1 MLTESLIRL
10 YPRAW
15 RERYGEEF
23 LAIVGPGPLSLQQVI
38 DIVSGAIDAWL
49 SADVRQAVAA
59 SDTSPN
65 EGGRIMHKS
74 VIVCE
79 RKQVRYT
86 KRDSLIGAG
95 VMLVTTLILTIAGL
109 AARRYGWST
118 TGEVVISLAF
128 TVSLTLS
135 MPFWLLKGQPW
146 KAQAVVVVGTIT
158 LLVAA
163 GILST
168 RL

>member
-1 MLTESLIRL
+1 ML
-10 YPRAW
+10 
-15 RERYGEEF
+15 
-23 LAIVGPGPLSLQQVI
+23 
-38 DIVSGAIDAWL
+38 
-49 SADVRQAVAA
+49 
-59 SDTSPN
+59 
-65 EGGRIMHKS
+65 KS
-74 VIVCE
+74 VMVCE

-86 KRDSLIGAG
+86 KRDSWIGAG
-95 VMLVTTLILTIAGL
+95 VMLVTTLILTMAGL

-146 KAQAVVVVGTIT
+146 KAQAVVVVGTIA
-158 LLVAA
+158 LMVAA

-168 RL
+168 SL